1 MQRFLVKW
9 VLDIPTAFRAAARDS
24 PASKIDLYSVCIPGR
39 EKVLLRVLD
48 RTGPG
53 VASVERKYRILSN
66 RIRTSII
73 GRGRLV
79 GGDPDGGKVG
89 V

>member
-9 VLDIPTAFRAAARDS
+9 VLDIPTAFRAVARDS
-24 PASKIDLYSVCIPGR
+24 PSLTRSKIDLYSVCIPGR

-53 VASVERKYRILSN
+53 AGLPALRG
-66 RIRTSII
+66 SI
-73 GRGRLV
+73 GF
-79 GGDPDGGKVG
+79 
-89 V
+89 